1 MGRSLHARFKRWDG
15 MESDTSGEQKDA
27 QGGWGYC
34 SPRTSKEVVGRG
46 LGWPSVLQFWE
57 RHKKYKKAFL
67 ARSLG
72 ATDSVSVSNYPTQLL
87 TLEYSTSNTFF
98 LKTTN
103 TLFTLSKCLPVAAHL
118 APAPAAAIVAPA
130 RAAATKLPSQC
141 ANPPP
146 SARHWEATT
155 GRTSTGPSRSD
166 EGPMAMQSHGQFIK
180 IVHYLP

>member
-15 MESDTSGEQKDA
+15 MESDTSGEQQDA
-27 QGGWGYC
+27 QGGWGSC

-46 LGWPSVLQFWE
+46 LGWPS
-57 RHKKYKKAFL
+57 YKKAFL
-67 ARSLG
+67 ARSLE

-130 RAAATKLPSQC
+130 RAAPMRESPAVG
-141 ANPPP
+141 
-146 SARHWEATT
+146 ARHWEATT

>member
-15 MESDTSGEQKDA
+15 MESDTSGEQQDA
-27 QGGWGYC
+27 QGGWGSC

-67 ARSLG
+67 ARSLE

-87 TLEYSTSNTFF
+87 TLEYSTSNTR
-98 LKTTN
+98 
-103 TLFTLSKCLPVAAHL
+103 LPLTSLIVAAHL

-180 IVHYLP
+180 IVRYLP